1 MIYNDLSGD
10 DKNNTLKKLDSS
22 RELDR
27 GCRNNEQGTDMR
39 CEGGLGN
46 KWDVG
51 PNERKWS
58 RAQFKGLWP
67 G

>member
-1 MIYNDLSGD
+1 MIYNDFSGD

-27 GCRNNEQGTDMR
+27 GRRNNEQGTDRR

-46 KWDVG
+46 QMG
-51 PNERKWS
+51 CG
-58 RAQFKGLWP
+58 AQ
-67 G
+67 